1 MRDDE
6 MQRLWHAGGERSEG
20 GDEAMLNRAM
30 ERARTRARG
39 LRRKVMRRNAL
50 EYLGC
55 AFVAIYFAYGAWRAV
70 DSLER
75 IGFAWVAASA
85 IWIAFWLTRQGGAP
99 PDDRELALAEYRQQ
113 VVENLRRQERLLR
126 TVKYWYLAPMYAG
139 LVIAV
144 AGMWRQFTAHGLSP
158 APLLAAMVLVTAVFG
173 LIWALNEI
181 YGVRAVKR
189 ELAFWRE
196 AEEA

>member
-6 MQRLWHAGGERSEG
+6 LQRLWHAGGVPDQKE
-20 GDEAMLNRAM
+20 DETMLSQAI
-30 ERARTRARG
+30 EQARARG
-39 LRRKVMRRNAL
+39 RSLRRNVARRNTL

-55 AFVAIYFAYGAWRAV
+55 AVVAVYCGYTAWGAGET
-70 DSLER
+70 LTR
-75 IGFAWVAASA
+75 IGFAWIAASA
-85 IWIAFWLTRQGGAP
+85 IWIAFWLTRYGGTP

-113 VVENLRRQERLLR
+113 VLENLRRQERLLR
-126 TVKYWYLAPMYAG
+126 TVKYWYLAPMYTGLLLTLAG
-139 LVIAV
+139 K
-144 AGMWRQFTAHGLSP
+144 WRQFTAQGLSP
-158 APLLAAMVLVTAVFG
+158 APLLGSLGLVTAVFG

-196 AEEA
+196 TEEA